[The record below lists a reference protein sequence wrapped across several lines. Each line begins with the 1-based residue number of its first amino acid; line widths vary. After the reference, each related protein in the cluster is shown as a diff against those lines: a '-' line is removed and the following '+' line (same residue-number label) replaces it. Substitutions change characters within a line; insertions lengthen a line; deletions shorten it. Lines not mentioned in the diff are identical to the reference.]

1 MDKTLSDA
9 LQMLTKVN
17 SKLVD
22 RVVNI
27 EKKIGKDSGVDAKA
41 TSKPEKLYKTSNC
54 QLELSELPPNT
65 FRMALKYPTSV
76 HNTRLTSYH
85 DSR

>member
-27 EKKIGKDSGVDAKA
+27 EKRLDKDSGVD
-41 TSKPEKLYKTSNC
+41 T
-54 QLELSELPPNT
+54 
-65 FRMALKYPTSV
+65 
-76 HNTRLTSYH
+76 
-85 DSR
+85 